1 MCLAIPGQVVE
12 LFPDQPNIAVI
23 DVVGVRRKVDL
34 GLLQDNLPVQ
44 GDWVLIHVG
53 FAMSKISE
61 ADAIDQM
68 RTLRALGEA
77 EAAMQ
82 EVQGYGMEDGYGTE
96 NAENPRPSPGI
107 LTPGGKKDW
116 A

>member
-12 LFPDQPNIAVI
+12 LFPDQPNTALI

-34 GLLQDNLPVQ
+34 GLLQDNLPVK

-61 ADAIDQM
+61 EDAIDQM
-68 RTLRALGEA
+68 RTLRMLGEA

-82 EVQGYGMEDGYGTE
+82 EVQGYGLDSAE
-96 NAENPRPSPGI
+96 NAKAS
-107 LTPGGKKDW
+107 
-116 A
+116 

>member
-12 LFPDQPNIAVI
+12 FFPDQPNTALI

-34 GLLQDNLPVQ
+34 GLLQDNLPVK
-44 GDWVLIHVG
+44 GEWVLIHVG

-61 ADAIDQM
+61 EDAIDQM
-68 RTLRALGEA
+68 QTLRMLGEA

-82 EVQGYGMEDGYGTE
+82 EVQGYGLDD
-96 NAENPRPSPGI
+96 AEITKAS
-107 LTPGGKKDW
+107 
-116 A
+116 

>member
-12 LFPDQPNIAVI
+12 FFPDQPNIALI

-34 GLLQDNLPVQ
+34 GLLQDDLPVK

-61 ADAIDQM
+61 EDAVDQM
-68 RTLRALGEA
+68 RTLRMLGEA

-82 EVQGYGMEDGYGTE
+82 EVEGYGL
-96 NAENPRPSPGI
+96 ENPAINES
-107 LTPGGKKDW
+107 
-116 A
+116 

>member
-1 MCLAIPGQVVE
+1 VCLAIPGKIVE
-12 LFPDQPNIAVI
+12 LDATSANQAVV

-34 GLLQDNLPVQ
+34 GLLQDESIQP

-61 ADAIDQM
+61 ADAAEQM
-68 RTLRALGEA
+68 RILAILGES

-82 EVQGYGMEDGYGTE
+82 EVRGYGLEDEKHLNRQQGSG
-96 NAENPRPSPGI
+96 P
-107 LTPGGKKDW
+107 
-116 A
+116 

>member
-12 LFPDQPNIAVI
+12 LFPDQPTAALI

-34 GLLQDNLPVQ
+34 GLLQDNLPVK

-61 ADAIDQM
+61 EDALDQM
-68 RTLRALGEA
+68 RTLRMLGEA

-82 EVQGYGMEDGYGTE
+82 EVQGYDVEEGDD
-96 NAENPRPSPGI
+96 AKAS
-107 LTPGGKKDW
+107 
-116 A
+116 

>member
-12 LFPDQPNIAVI
+12 LFPDQPTAALI

-34 GLLQDNLPVQ
+34 GLLQDNLPIK

-61 ADAIDQM
+61 EDAIDQM
-68 RTLRALGEA
+68 RTLRMLGEA

-82 EVQGYGMEDGYGTE
+82 EVQGYGLDD
-96 NAENPRPSPGI
+96 AENTTES
-107 LTPGGKKDW
+107 
-116 A
+116 